1 MARNS
6 FDAPQTASQAPG
18 HEDRTSSGFAYDFL
32 GVTTPKHFGVSALSI
47 FGSVATKRSATERNA
62 SLMAADPE
70 LAILLL
76 EDQGLVRAGMR
87 ALIQLCEPRA
97 TIQEARSYDEA
108 MARLADGPIDIAFLD
123 IDLKETLSGIDVL
136 KHIRASELPTRV
148 IMLSAQT
155 EESIVLNCLR
165 LGASG
170 FIPKDMNSNGV
181 FRRALDT
188 VFQGGVFLPAGIL
201 GRGGFSPRLV
211 TSGGPSSLAEIG
223 VKGRALEALY
233 YICQGYSN
241 AVIAHKMGVAES
253 TIANE
258 YNSKLFKQFHV
269 ANRAS
274 LIVEV
279 ARRGIIPPRPDH
291 LAP

>member
-1 MARNS
+1 VFVKAFVAVLVTVRS
-6 FDAPQTASQAPG
+6 GLGTCWHASPHA
-18 HEDRTSSGFAYDFL
+18 
-32 GVTTPKHFGVSALSI
+32 VV
-47 FGSVATKRSATERNA
+47 
-62 SLMAADPE
+62 
-70 LAILLL
+70 
-76 EDQGLVRAGMR
+76 
-87 ALIQLCEPRA
+87 EPRA
-97 TIQEARSYDEA
+97 SIQEARSYDEA
-108 MARLADGPIDIAFLD
+108 LARLAAGPIDIAFLD

-155 EESIVLNCLR
+155 EESIVLDCIR

-170 FIPKDMNSNGV
+170 YIPKDMDSNGV

-201 GRGGFSPRLV
+201 GRGGFSRRFV
-211 TSGGPSSLAEIG
+211 GSGGNSLGEIG

-253 TIANE
+253 TVANE
-258 YNSKLFKQFHV
+258 YNSRLFKQFRV
-269 ANRAS
+269 SNRAR

-279 ARRGIIPPRPDH
+279 ARRGIIPPPPDS
-291 LAP
+291 LTPWSTSDRSLR